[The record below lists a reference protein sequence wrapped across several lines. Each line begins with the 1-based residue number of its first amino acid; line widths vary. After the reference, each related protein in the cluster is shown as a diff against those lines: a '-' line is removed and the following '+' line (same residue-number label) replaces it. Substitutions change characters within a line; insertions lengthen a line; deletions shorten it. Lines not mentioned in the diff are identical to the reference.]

1 MGVGKTELLER
12 KLVQV
17 APVPRS
23 VFEQTPMGHELLSSR
38 LDLAGA
44 ISRGRAG
51 FGMAGQAQQPRWVI
65 CAWVRGETPH
75 RAKLK
80 SELCCS
86 DTNRDGRNTEE
97 GGRESLAWFV
107 LVGEHGAGDGE
118 FAESTTL
125 PAWKKNCSCPCQH
138 FTQIQDTVLR
148 NAPTYVSK
156 KANVCGF
163 ASGTSRQLVQH

>member
-23 VFEQTPMGHELLSSR
+23 VFEQTPMGHELLSSK

-80 SELCCS
+80 SELSVAQTQAGMAETQRKKEGVFGLVCA
-86 DTNRDGRNTEE
+86 GRRAWS
-97 GGRESLAWFV
+97 GGW
-107 LVGEHGAGDGE
+107 G
-118 FAESTTL
+118 
-125 PAWKKNCSCPCQH
+125 
-138 FTQIQDTVLR
+138 
-148 NAPTYVSK
+148 
-156 KANVCGF
+156 VC
-163 ASGTSRQLVQH
+163 